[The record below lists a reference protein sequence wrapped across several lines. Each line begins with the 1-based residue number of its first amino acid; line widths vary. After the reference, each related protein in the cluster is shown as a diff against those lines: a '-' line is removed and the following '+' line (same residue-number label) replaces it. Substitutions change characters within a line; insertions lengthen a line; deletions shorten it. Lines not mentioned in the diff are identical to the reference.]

1 MKSWS
6 HNFACKILRNRQGSV
21 AIHVAL
27 TASVIIGMA
36 GLGAEIT
43 YLLYKHRQLQVV
55 ADAAALSAGAVL
67 ANSKSSPTTEARA
80 IAAHLGFVNGANGV
94 TITVNNPP
102 QLSTHYA
109 GDEKAIEVVV
119 KQPQS
124 LSAVKM
130 FHSGL
135 FDVKARAT
143 ALVQGKPICLL
154 ALQTYGIGMY
164 ITGGGHNEI
173 EGCGVAVNSSANEAL
188 YITGGAALKPIPS
201 PSSETISSTLAQR
214 WRRNPRRAPPPP
226 RTPMRTW
233 LSPSLAGATTHGSF
247 SATG

>member
-102 QLSTHYA
+102 RLSTHYA

-119 KQPQS
+119 KTAAVAVRGEDVPFGT
-124 LSAVKM
+124 LRRESARDRPCP
-130 FHSGL
+130 GQTRL
-135 FDVKARAT
+135 PARA
-143 ALVQGKPICLL
+143 PDL
-154 ALQTYGIGMY
+154 A
-164 ITGGGHNEI
+164 
-173 EGCGVAVNSSANEAL
+173 A
-188 YITGGAALKPIPS
+188 
-201 PSSETISSTLAQR
+201 
-214 WRRNPRRAPPPP
+214 
-226 RTPMRTW
+226 
-233 LSPSLAGATTHGSF
+233 
-247 SATG
+247 